1 MEILNATDATV
12 EIFMDDGTGV
22 AEGDAI
28 MTLSFKRLVS
38 ASSAVAVA
46 AVLHAGSPETETALG
61 TSRNRMTMNRLVSA
75 AGSNLDLSDA
85 LYLIRVT
92 PRTDTFATRTRYE
105 FKKCRRLSWNVRY
118 PDVGGVAS
126 QAEFSFESYSITDL

>member
-12 EIFMDDGTGV
+12 EIFMDDGTGT
-22 AEGDAI
+22 AEGSAV
-28 MTLSFKRLVS
+28 MTLVFKRLLSV
-38 ASSAVAVA
+38 SSAVAA
-46 AVLHAGSPETETALG
+46 DAVLHAGSPETETVLG
-61 TSRNRMTMNRLVSA
+61 NSTNRMTMNRLVSA

-92 PRTDTFATRTRYE
+92 PRTDTFSRTRYE
-105 FKKCRRLSWNVRY
+105 FRKCRRLSWNVRY

-126 QAEFSFESYSITDL
+126 QAVFSFESYGITDL